1 MKTMLKLSLYMI
13 IISIILVGFAVAES
27 TDSTQDEL
35 IEVTYDFPDYGP
47 EMFEKA
53 KNESNFIAVRG
64 TMPLIT
70 EDSKKIDWTDQL
82 IECTRNNKE
91 ILVYFNDGPVESFG
105 TYIDGYMKVGMESA
119 TPEKVN
125 DTIIDEIYEVISEQ
139 CEKEGINDVPV
150 VFVWDHEE
158 AIVEEE
164 SSPTTVDSFENK
176 STQDENDS
184 SQSTPGFTSTI
195 LTLCLLVLVKYRK

>member
-1 MKTMLKLSLYMI
+1 MI
-13 IISIILVGFAVAES
+13 IALFFVLFLIPSNADDNDMSINFTL
-27 TDSTQDEL
+27 
-35 IEVTYDFPDYGP
+35 PDYGP

-53 KNESNFIAVRG
+53 KKESNFIAARG

-70 EDSKKIDWTDQL
+70 EDGKKIEWTDQL
-82 IECTRNNKE
+82 VECTRNNKE
-91 ILVYFNDGPVESFG
+91 ILAYFNDGPVESFG
-105 TYIDGYMKVGMESA
+105 TYIDGYLKVGMESA

-125 DTIIDEIYEVISEQ
+125 DTIIDEIYEIISEQ

-164 SSPTTVDSFENK
+164 SSSTTVDIFENK
-176 STQDENDS
+176 STQNEDDPI
-184 SQSTPGFTSTI
+184 QSTPGFTSI
-195 LTLCLLVLVKYRK
+195 MLILCLLILVKYRK